1 VRRDYFHIA
10 LLLLVSVSTAS
21 LGQRTFSFG
30 VSSGLLSVIANDQ
43 AQPSFNFKGNG
54 MPLRLDFELSG
65 PSLSHNIQF
74 SFATPDLSSSI
85 TSAVNGTKDR
95 YMESKFYSLR
105 YACLKEVYRRES
117 LALNLGMT
125 LHSTAFVK
133 TFNGAGMSQTSYEG
147 IIRLAGS
154 ASVAKKY
161 LSKGQLNLHLYVPLY
176 SFVVNRGYG
185 LSEQEQQF
193 AGLRELYGV
202 EVDINNHFRIARR
215 TKLLCGYD
223 MLFYECMIGNRATTV
238 VQQFYAGF
246 IFSL

>member
-1 VRRDYFHIA
+1 MRRDHFNIA
-10 LLLLVSVSTAS
+10 FLFLLSVSTVS
-21 LGQRTFSFG
+21 IGQRTFSLG
-30 VSSGLLSVIANDQ
+30 ISSGLLSIIANDQ
-43 AQPSFNFKGNG
+43 AQPSFNFEGYG
-54 MPLRLDFELSG
+54 MPLRLDLELSG

-74 SFATPDLSSSI
+74 SMATPDLSSSI
-85 TSAVNGTKDR
+85 TSTVNGAKDR
-95 YMESKFYSLR
+95 YMESQFYSLR
-105 YACLKEVYRRES
+105 YACIKEVYRRES

-125 LHSTAFVK
+125 LHSTAFLK

-147 IIRLAGS
+147 IIRLAG
-154 ASVAKKY
+154 AVRVAKEY
-161 LSKGQLNLHLYVPLY
+161 MSKGQLNLDLYVPLH
-176 SFVVNRGYG
+176 SFLVNRGYG

-202 EVDINNHFRIARR
+202 EVDINNRFRIAKR